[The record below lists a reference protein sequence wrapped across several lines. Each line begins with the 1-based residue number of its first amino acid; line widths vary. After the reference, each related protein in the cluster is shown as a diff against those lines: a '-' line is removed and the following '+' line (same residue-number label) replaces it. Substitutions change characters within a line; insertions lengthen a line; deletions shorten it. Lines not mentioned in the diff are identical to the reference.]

1 MSRNPLVLQQWLEQL
16 NQWHPAWGPAICA
29 AIFGFMTLWAFE
41 AWYMNRAHDDLLKR
55 EQRLVLAEDWLRLIR
70 QDIADVFLSV
80 FLSIAL
86 ANCLLG
92 AISAVLIFIAVLIFK

>member
-16 NQWHPAWGPAICA
+16 NQWHPAWGPAMGA
-29 AIFGFMTLWAFE
+29 AIFGFMALWAVE
-41 AWYMNRAHDDLLKR
+41 AWYLNRAHDDLLKR
-55 EQRLVLAEDWLRLIR
+55 EQRLELAEDWLRLIR
-70 QDIADVFLSV
+70 QDIAGV

-92 AISAVLIFIAVLIFK
+92 AIIAVLIFIAVQIFK